1 MTLSAAN
8 AQVCGGSEGGRKRN
22 SGTPSDRG
30 SSLQRPSQLFAANLG
45 CCPLPPSW
53 VQKNLKKMTQIW
65 VISNCDYLRANYC
78 LLHHRLACSCLPL
91 ALLLLTISLSL
102 ALPPATTTART
113 AEESVP
119 TSVRSAVVYQL
130 CVQVPDGRDESS
142 RPWSLSLSS
151 PVEITENRVGKCF
164 MLRVSSCP
172 QWCWKLV
179 DLCQFSLGLSWV
191 FWCLNCGQVTGEI
204 VLIYRPARG
213 WFENAGLI

>member
-1 MTLSAAN
+1 
-8 AQVCGGSEGGRKRN
+8 
-22 SGTPSDRG
+22 
-30 SSLQRPSQLFAANLG
+30 
-45 CCPLPPSW
+45 
-53 VQKNLKKMTQIW
+53 MTQIR

-164 MLRVSSCP
+164 MLRFAAAHNGAGSWLTYVSSLWACP
-172 QWCWKLV
+172 ESSGV
-179 DLCQFSLGLSWV
+179 
-191 FWCLNCGQVTGEI
+191 
-204 VLIYRPARG
+204 
-213 WFENAGLI
+213 